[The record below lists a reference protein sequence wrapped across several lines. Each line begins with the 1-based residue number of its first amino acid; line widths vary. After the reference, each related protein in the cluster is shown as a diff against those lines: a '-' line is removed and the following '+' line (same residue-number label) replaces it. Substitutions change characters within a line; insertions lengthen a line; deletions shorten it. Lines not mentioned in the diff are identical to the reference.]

1 MAATRRAMLTLRHIH
16 ALRSA
21 GLIPAARYLDAAAT
35 VRDTAF
41 WSLWARRALLAF
53 GAGHL
58 LAGIVFFFAYNWA
71 DLSDIAKFA
80 IVEGAIVATVMAAL
94 LLGID
99 RLHGQVAVIA
109 ASVLTGVLLA
119 VIGQVYQTGADAY
132 QLFAAWML
140 LILPWT
146 IASQSAAQWL
156 LWLVVCGIALALY
169 GGQVLVPD
177 GILADLEIATA
188 VGLVP
193 AVALIARELA
203 AQAGQTWLAGRWTRL
218 VLLFAALLL
227 FFWPAAVVVFDWD
240 SRGAE
245 LTCFIIAVVVAA
257 FAYGRRLPD
266 YAATTFVIGFAALFL
281 IAVGLRLIDEAIG
294 FDWDEAA
301 PMITSTGV
309 TILWSVLVFG
319 LAAKLMRSLRSGTG
333 PVNP

>member
-1 MAATRRAMLTLRHIH
+1 MAATHDAMLTLRHINT
-16 ALRSA
+16 LRST
-21 GLIPAARYLDAAAT
+21 GLLPAARYLDAASA

-58 LAGIVFFFAYNWA
+58 LAGVVFFFAYNWA

-80 IVEGAIVATVMAAL
+80 IVEGALVATVIAAL
-94 LLGID
+94 LLGVD

-119 VIGQVYQTGADAY
+119 VIGQVYQTGADAD
-132 QLFAAWML
+132 QLFVAWML
-140 LILPWT
+140 LTLPWT
-146 IASQSAAQWL
+146 LGSRSAAQWL
-156 LWLVVCGIALALY
+156 LWLVVAAIALALY
-169 GGQVLVPD
+169 GEQVLVPD
-177 GILADLEIATA
+177 GVLTDLEMAAT

-193 AVALIARELA
+193 AAALIARELA
-203 AQAGQTWLAGRWTRL
+203 VLGEQTWLGARWTRL
-218 VLLFAALLL
+218 VLLFAALFLL
-227 FFWPAAVVVFDWD
+227 FWPAAAGVFDGD
-240 SRGAE
+240 SRGIE
-245 LTCFIIAVVVAA
+245 LAWFIIAISMAS

-266 YAATTFVIGFAALFL
+266 YAAMTFVIGFAALFL

-319 LAAKLMRSLRSGTG
+319 AAARLMRALRSGSRG
-333 PVNP
+333 VNP

>member
-1 MAATRRAMLTLRHIH
+1 MPTLRHINV
-16 ALRSA
+16 LRAA
-21 GLIPAARYLDAAAT
+21 GLFPAARYLDAAAA
-35 VRDTAF
+35 VRDAAF

-71 DLSDIAKFA
+71 DLPDLAKFA
-80 IVEGAIVATVMAAL
+80 VVEGALVAAVIAVL
-94 LLGID
+94 LLGLD

-132 QLFAAWML
+132 QLFVAWML

-146 IASQSAAQWL
+146 FASRSAAQWL
-156 LWLVVCGIALALY
+156 LWLVVAGIALALY
-169 GGQVLVPD
+169 GEQVLVAD
-177 GILADLEIATA
+177 GMLTDLEVATA

-193 AVALIARELA
+193 AAALIARELA
-203 AQAGQTWLAGRWTRL
+203 ALARQTWLAARWTRL
-218 VLLFAALLL
+218 VLLFATLFLL
-227 FFWPAAVVVFDWD
+227 FWPAAAVVFDWD

-245 LTCFIIAVVVAA
+245 LTGFIVAAAVAA
-257 FAYGRRLPD
+257 FMYGRRLPD
-266 YAATTFVIGFAALFL
+266 YAAMTFVIGFAALFL

-309 TILWSVLVFG
+309 TILWSALVFG
-319 LAAKLMRSLRSGTG
+319 IAARLMRALRAGIDRVH
-333 PVNP
+333 P

>member
-1 MAATRRAMLTLRHIH
+1 MLTLRHIN
-16 ALRSA
+16 ALRAA
-21 GLIPAARYLDAAAT
+21 GLIPAARYLDAAAA

-41 WSLWARRALLAF
+41 WSLWSRRALLAF

-80 IVEGAIVATVMAAL
+80 IVEGALVAAVIAAL

-99 RLHGQVAVIA
+99 RLHGQVAVTA

-146 IASQSAAQWL
+146 IASRSAPQWL
-156 LWLVVCGIALALY
+156 LWLVVAGIALALY
-169 GGQVLVPD
+169 GEQVLVPD
-177 GILADLEIATA
+177 GVLTDLEVATA
-188 VGLVP
+188 VGLI
-193 AVALIARELA
+193 AAAALIARETAVLG
-203 AQAGQTWLAGRWTRL
+203 GQTWLAGRWTRL
-218 VLLFAALLL
+218 ILLFATLFLL
-227 FFWPAAVVVFDWD
+227 FCPAAAVVFDWD
-240 SRGAE
+240 SRGIE
-245 LTCFIIAVVVAA
+245 LTGFGVAVAVAG
-257 FAYGRRLPD
+257 FVYWRRLPD
-266 YAATTFVIGFAALFL
+266 YAAVTFVIGFAALFL

-294 FDWDEAA
+294 FEWDEAA

-309 TILWSVLVFG
+309 TILWSALVFG
-319 LAAKLMRSLRSGTG
+319 AAAKLMRSLRFGAER
-333 PVNP
+333 VNP

>member
-1 MAATRRAMLTLRHIH
+1 MLTLRHIN

-21 GLIPAARYLDAAAT
+21 GLLPARRYLDAAAA

-41 WSLWARRALLAF
+41 WSLWSRRALLAF

-80 IVEGAIVATVMAAL
+80 IVEGAVVVAVIVAL
-94 LLGID
+94 LLGVD
-99 RLHGQVAVIA
+99 RLHGQVAVIG

-132 QLFAAWML
+132 QLFTAWML

-146 IASQSAAQWL
+146 LASRSAPQWL
-156 LWLVVCGIALALY
+156 LWLVVAGIALAFY
-169 GGQVLVPD
+169 GEQVLVPE
-177 GILADLEIATA
+177 GILTETEVATS
-188 VGLVP
+188 VGLIG
-193 AVALIARELA
+193 AAALIARELA
-203 AQAGQTWLAGRWTRL
+203 VRAGQTWLGSRWIRL
-218 VLLFAALLL
+218 VLVFATLFLL
-227 FFWPAAVVVFDWD
+227 FWPAAAIVFDWD
-240 SRGAE
+240 SRGIE
-245 LTCFIIAVVVAA
+245 LICFVVAVGA
-257 FAYGRRLPD
+257 AGLGYWRRLPD

-281 IAVGLRLIDEAIG
+281 IAVGLRLIDETVG
-294 FDWDEAA
+294 FEWDEAA

-319 LAAKLMRSLRSGTG
+319 IAAKLMRSLRTRIER
-333 PVNP
+333 VNP

>member
-1 MAATRRAMLTLRHIH
+1 MLTLRHIN

-21 GLIPAARYLDAAAT
+21 GLIPAARYLDAAAA

-41 WSLWARRALLAF
+41 WALWSRRALLAF
-53 GAGHL
+53 GVGHL

-80 IVEGAIVATVMAAL
+80 IVEGALVATVIAAL

-99 RLHGQVAVIA
+99 RLHGQVAVIG

-146 IASQSAAQWL
+146 LASRSAAQWL
-156 LWLVVCGIALALY
+156 LWLVVASIAFALY
-169 GGQVLVPD
+169 GEQVLVPER
-177 GILADLEIATA
+177 ILTETEIATS
-188 VGLVP
+188 VGLIG
-193 AVALIARELA
+193 AAALIAREVAVL
-203 AQAGQTWLAGRWTRL
+203 AGQTWLGRRWTRL
-218 VLLFAALLL
+218 VLVFATLFLL
-227 FFWPAAVVVFDWD
+227 FWPAAAIVFDWD
-240 SRGAE
+240 SRGIE
-245 LTCFIIAVVVAA
+245 PICFVVAVA
-257 FAYGRRLPD
+257 AGGIVYWRRLPD

-281 IAVGLRLIDEAIG
+281 IAVGLRLIDETIG
-294 FDWDEAA
+294 FEWDEAA

-319 LAAKLMRSLRSGTG
+319 IAAKLMRSLRAGTERVS
-333 PVNP
+333 P